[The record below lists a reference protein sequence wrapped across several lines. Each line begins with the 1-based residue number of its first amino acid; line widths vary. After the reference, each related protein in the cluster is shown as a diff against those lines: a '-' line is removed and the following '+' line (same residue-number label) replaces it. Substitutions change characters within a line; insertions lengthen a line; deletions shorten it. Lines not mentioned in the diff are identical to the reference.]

1 MATLY
6 QQFLSACE
14 RGDLE
19 TAKTLVSH
27 VNIHAYDES
36 AFRWTCRNGQL
47 EVAKWLLT
55 QGIDIHA
62 DNEVAFRYACYNG
75 HLEVAKWL
83 LTQGVHIHADDEGAF
98 RYACYNGYL
107 EVAKWLVRIGVVPA
121 SDHKLRGYYL
131 RCAFKTVV
139 REYMILIKLQRAWR
153 EWMYTPGRC
162 GAKSAECS
170 FISLLKS

>member
-1 MATLY
+1 MTTTRDTSAPYGT
-6 QQFLSACE
+6 QQERFIAACG
-14 RGDLE
+14 RGDVE

-36 AFRWTCRNGQL
+36 AFRWTCRNGQ
-47 EVAKWLLT
+47 
-55 QGIDIHA
+55 
-62 DNEVAFRYACYNG
+62 
-75 HLEVAKWL
+75 LEVAKWL

-139 REYMILIKLQRAWR
+139 REYMLLIQLQRGWR

-162 GAKSAECS
+162 GAKAAECHFKTAIKILS
-170 FISLLKS
+170 